1 MNITFTAERDGSP
14 ITYLHSDGKPLR
26 AEFNSDSI
34 ELWAGSKLVDV
45 YECETITLGEL
56 NQWAERVGYLVKP
69 DPLIAPLARAVRAQA
84 AVYDAR
90 ADELMAS
97 QGFDAAEA
105 SALVNWGLLC
115 AEWTDEDEAA
125 FHADQDTRP
134 TTPNVEARFAWKLN
148 RTDHT

>member
-45 YECETITLGEL
+45 HECETITLGEL

-69 DPLIAPLARAVRAQA
+69 DPLITPLARAVRVQA
-84 AVYDAR
+84 AVYEAH
-90 ADELMAS
+90 ADELMAHE
-97 QGFDAAEA
+97 GFDAAEA
-105 SALVNWGLLC
+105 SALVDRGLLC
-115 AEWTDEDEAA
+115 AEWTDADEAD

-134 TTPNVEARFAWKLN
+134 TTPDVDARFAWKLN